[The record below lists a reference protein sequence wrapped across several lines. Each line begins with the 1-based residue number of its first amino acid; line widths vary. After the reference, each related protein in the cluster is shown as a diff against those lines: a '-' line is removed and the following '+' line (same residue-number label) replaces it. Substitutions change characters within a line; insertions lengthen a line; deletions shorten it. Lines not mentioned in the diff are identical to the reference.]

1 MTKSELR
8 TYYNTALPVVQ
19 HWLYLVPFVILLVY
33 QQMLWS
39 GIPLFGRQ
47 LPEYVDHVE
56 FFAMNLLMFRVFF
69 FQKMSIKQ
77 AIVVGFMTV
86 LVFISSLR
94 ADNRTVLLAWTFIIA
109 AKDQDFEELVRIAFW
124 ILLATSLLLIGLCF
138 AGVIEDVTT
147 VREKAGTVWV
157 RHAMGF
163 PHPNSLG
170 MAALH
175 IYACSLYLRRNKL
188 RWVDPAVGIVGTIF
202 VFWVPNSISACLC
215 MSMLTCVSL
224 ILLIKLNMPI
234 KIVIAWCLLSLVVL
248 CNLVCTVYSLAFD
261 KLPLAVYL
269 DKALTYRLSS
279 AFSVFSFFGVT
290 PLGIVLPPMATPS
303 IIDNVVYFMPWLDAS
318 YMDLMLRYGVL
329 IYLLYSGLYIAAAFR
344 IRKTGNLML
353 LGIMATYAAH
363 GIMENSLYILRFS
376 IFPIAMAAMLY
387 GSKSTVAMCQKA
399 A

>member
-188 RWVDPAVGIVGTIF
+188 RWVDPAVGIVLAIF
-202 VFWVPNSISACLC
+202 IYLVPNSTSAFLC
-215 MSMLTCVSL
+215 ILMLCVLSL
-224 ILLIKLNMPI
+224 ILAVRLNEQCT
-234 KIVIAWCLLSLVVL
+234 KALGWCICSFVVF
-248 CNLVCTVYSLAFD
+248 CNIFCVVYSLGYD
-261 KLPLAVYL
+261 ILPLAKKFDTV
-269 DKALTYRLSS
+269 LTNRLFS
-279 AFSVFSFFGVT
+279 AFLIYKTFGVQ
-290 PLGIVLPPMATPS
+290 PLGSILPPMFS
-303 IIDNVVYFMPWLDAS
+303 QLMVNEVFFNMPWLDAS